1 MKLHILGASCSGVTT
16 LGHAL
21 ASRLQIPY
29 FDSDEY
35 FWEKTDPPF
44 TTRQNHVYRNLM
56 LIADIYDYDSW
67 IVGGSLLKWD
77 IELESEFDLIVFLYI
92 PHEIRMERLKKREFE
107 RYGDII
113 FTDPVRNKQY
123 LDFMEWAK
131 GYDDNNTNGRTLAAH
146 ESWLAEQTCS
156 VLEIRGDY
164 SVEERM
170 GMVLET
176 LISQKSASDARRPI
190 WQ

>member
-16 LGHAL
+16 LGQAL
-21 ASRLQIPY
+21 TNHLNIPY
-29 FDSDEY
+29 LDSDEY
-35 FWEKTDPPF
+35 FWEKTNPPF
-44 TTRQNHVYRNLM
+44 TTRRSPVLRNQM
-56 LIADIYDYDSW
+56 LLADISQHNSW
-67 IVGGSLLKWD
+67 IIGGSLLKWD
-77 IELESEFDLIVFLYI
+77 LAIDLDLIVFLYI

-123 LDFMEWAK
+123 LDFMEWAR
-131 GYDDNNTNGRTLAAH
+131 GYDDNTTNGRTLAAH

-164 SVEERM
+164 SVEER
-170 GMVLET
+170 VRVILERLKT
-176 LISQKSASDARRPI
+176 IG
-190 WQ
+190 